1 VKAAIVQ
8 EIERG
13 AIGQDSGDGES
24 HHCLGDCDSF
34 IVQEIVRAAVVQE
47 IMTAAIVQKIV

>member
-8 EIERG
+8 EIER
-13 AIGQDSGDGES
+13 AANGQDSGDDES

-34 IVQEIVRAAVVQE
+34 IVQEILRAGVVQE
-47 IMTAAIVQKIV
+47 IMTAAIVQ